1 MLIIWSD
8 NIPLNKFSLLF
19 PYSPLVPCPFLPS
32 SPTSS
37 PTHSSPTHSSPT
49 PSCTPPFI
57 PFCKDKKVQ
66 KFLYYNGGKY
76 FKKCTVP
83 TFTLRAKYKL
93 LQHRVCEY
101 NCLLVFIVIL
111 LQPDI
116 SIHILYT
123 VHYTFP

>member
-19 PYSPLVPCPFLPS
+19 PSCALSFPTLLPYLLPYSLLPYPPPIPPHVPLLLF
-32 SPTSS
+32 
-37 PTHSSPTHSSPT
+37 HSAR
-49 PSCTPPFI
+49 I
-57 PFCKDKKVQ
+57 RKCKNSYIIMVENI
-66 KFLYYNGGKY
+66 L
-76 FKKCTVP
+76 KKCTFS

-101 NCLLVFIVIL
+101 NCLLVCIVIL

-116 SIHILYT
+116 SMHILYT
-123 VHYTFP
+123 VLYTFP